1 MNRRLRLMAGAACIA
16 LLVGVTACSDDQ
28 QQEISR
34 VDENETAT
42 VADTT
47 TVVEPNTVDVAQPT
61 EMPESE
67 YPLAR
72 ESTDEFDDLTKIV
85 EPSTTIYSN
94 VGTTTMAPAAPPP
107 TAGERYSDLDETG
120 IFTVADAP
128 VSTFSIDVDTGAYS
142 NVRRMLNA
150 GYLPPEDAV
159 RIEELINY
167 FDYAYEAAPDSNH
180 PFSINTAVT
189 RTPWNENTYLL
200 QVGLKGFEPPAAERP
215 DANLVFLVDVS
226 GSMESQD
233 KLPLVK
239 SALRLL
245 VKELGAEDT
254 VALVTYA
261 GTSGI
266 VLEPTSGAD
275 KSTILA
281 AIDNLGA
288 GGSTNGAGGI
298 VDAYARAEQAM
309 IESGANRVILAT
321 DGDFNV
327 GVVDQQQLEELIE
340 ARRKSG
346 IALTTLG
353 VGDGNYN
360 EPVLEQLADLGNGN
374 YAYLD
379 TLREAQKVLVKE
391 MGSTLFTIA
400 KDVKIQIEFNPEIVA
415 EYRLIGYENRLL
427 EREDFNNDRIDAG
440 EIGAGHTVTALYE
453 ITLVGSDGRMVDPL
467 HFQQGDTNETANAG
481 DAPDLSEDFAF
492 LRLRYK
498 LPEEQTSRLIEQ
510 TLPGA
515 MLAGVDDP
523 DADIARAAAV
533 AAFGQLLR
541 GGNHA
546 GTFEYEDVIE
556 LAESIEER
564 AGGDWDEFID
574 LVQLAEALQ
583 Q

>member
-1 MNRRLRLMAGAACIA
+1 MNRRIRLMAGAACIT
-16 LLVGVTACSDDQ
+16 LLVGVTGCSEEQ
-28 QQEISR
+28 QQELSR
-34 VDENETAT
+34 TQENETAT
-42 VADTT
+42 VADTGT
-47 TVVEPNTVDVAQPT
+47 VVVEPGTVDLEQPT
-61 EMPESE
+61 EMPETE

-72 ESTDEFDDLTKIV
+72 ESTDEFNDLMKV
-85 EPSTTIYSN
+85 EPSTTVLSN
-94 VGTTTMAPAAPPP
+94 VGAATTTASAPPP
-107 TAGERYSDLDETG
+107 TAGERYSDLDEAG

-167 FDYAYEAAPDSNH
+167 FDYAYEAAPDSDH

-215 DANLVFLVDVS
+215 ASNLVFLVDVS
-226 GSMESQD
+226 GSMEPQD

-245 VKELGAEDT
+245 VKELGPDDT

-261 GTSGI
+261 GESG
-266 VLEPTSGAD
+266 VALEPTSGAD

-298 VDAYARAEQAM
+298 VDAYALAEQAM
-309 IESGANRVILAT
+309 IEGGANRVILAT

-327 GVVDQQQLEELIE
+327 GIVDQQQLEELIE
-340 ARRKSG
+340 AKRKSG

-467 HFQQGDTNETANAG
+467 HFQPDDTNETANDG
-481 DAPDLSEDFAF
+481 DEPNLAEDFAF

-498 LPEEQTSRLIEQ
+498 LPEEQASRLIEQ
-510 TLPGA
+510 TLPGT
-515 MLAGVDDP
+515 MLARVDGP

-546 GTFEYEDVIE
+546 GTFEYEDVIA
-556 LAESIEER
+556 LAESVDDR
-564 AGGDWDEFID
+564 DGGDWDEFID

>member
-1 MNRRLRLMAGAACIA
+1 MNRRLRLMAGAAGVA
-16 LLVGVTACSDDQ
+16 LLVGITGCSENRQ
-28 QQEISR
+28 QDYAQER
-34 VDENETAT
+34 TGDVAT
-42 VADTT
+42 VTDTGPL
-47 TVVEPNTVDVAQPT
+47 VEPGVDVIAT
-61 EMPESE
+61 APEAE
-67 YPLAR
+67 LFAR
-72 ESTDEFDDLTKIV
+72 ESTDGSIAQMQVAEPGVMDL
-85 EPSTTIYSN
+85 YSL
-94 VGTTTMAPAAPPP
+94 TAAPASPPP
-107 TAGERYSDLDETG
+107 TAGERYSDLDEAG
-120 IFTVADAP
+120 IFSVAEAP
-128 VSTFSIDVDTGAYS
+128 VSTFSIDVDTGAYA

-167 FDYAYEAAPDSNH
+167 FDYAYADAPDSNH
-180 PFSINTAVT
+180 PFSINTAVA

-200 QVGLKGFEPPAAERP
+200 QVGLKGFEPPVAERLA
-215 DANLVFLVDVS
+215 ANLVFLVDVS
-226 GSMESQD
+226 GSMEPQD

-245 VKELGAEDT
+245 VKELRAEDT

-266 VLEPTSGAD
+266 ALEPTSGAD
-275 KSTILA
+275 RATILA

-298 VDAYARAEQAM
+298 VDAYALAERAM
-309 IESGANRVILAT
+309 IAGGANRVILAT

-327 GVVDQQQLEELIE
+327 GIVDQQQLEDLIE
-340 ARRKSG
+340 AKRKSG

-360 EPVLEQLADLGNGN
+360 EPVLERLADLGNGN

-391 MGSTLFTIA
+391 MGATLFTIA
-400 KDVKIQIEFNPEIVA
+400 KDVKIQIEFNPAIVA

-453 ITLVGSDGRMVDPL
+453 IALVGSDGRMVDSL
-467 HFQQGDTNETANAG
+467 HFQPDGNEAT
-481 DAPDLSEDFAF
+481 DVPSFSQDFAF

-498 LPEEQTSRLIEQ
+498 LPDEQASRLIEQ
-510 TLPGA
+510 TLPGT
-515 MLAGVDDP
+515 MLASVNDP

-546 GTFEYEDVIE
+546 GTFEYDDVIA
-556 LAESIEER
+556 LARSIEDR

-583 Q
+583 P

>member
-28 QQEISR
+28 PLSR
-34 VDENETAT
+34 VEENETAT
-42 VADTT
+42 VADSG
-47 TVVEPNTVDVAQPT
+47 TVVQPGTIDTEQPT
-61 EMPESE
+61 AMPETE
-67 YPLAR
+67 PLAR
-72 ESTDEFDDLTKIV
+72 NDGQVIAMETMIAPVGGITM
-85 EPSTTIYSN
+85 TT
-94 VGTTTMAPAAPPP
+94 APAAPPP
-107 TAGERYSDLDETG
+107 TATERYNDLDEAG
-120 IFTVADAP
+120 IFTVADTP

-167 FDYAYEAAPDSNH
+167 FDYSYEAAPDSNH

-215 DANLVFLVDVS
+215 AANLVFLVDVS
-226 GSMESQD
+226 GSMEPQD

-245 VKELGAEDT
+245 VKELGADDT

-261 GTSGI
+261 GSSGI
-266 VLEPTSGAD
+266 ALEPTSGAD
-275 KSTILA
+275 KTTILA

-298 VDAYARAEQAM
+298 VDAYALAEQAM
-309 IESGANRVILAT
+309 IEGGANRVILAT

-340 ARRKSG
+340 AKRKSG

-467 HFQQGDTNETANAG
+467 HFPQDDTTANAD
-481 DAPDLSEDFAF
+481 DAPNLSQDFAF

-510 TLPGA
+510 TLPGT

-556 LAESIEER
+556 LAESIDDR
-564 AGGDWDEFID
+564 DGGDWDEFID

-583 Q
+583 P

>member
-16 LLVGVTACSDDQ
+16 LLVGVTGCG
-28 QQEISR
+28 QEAER
-34 VDENETAT
+34 NTAELPAPTEEAPDVAT
-42 VADTT
+42 VADAGT
-47 TVVEPNTVDVAQPT
+47 
-61 EMPESE
+61 
-67 YPLAR
+67 
-72 ESTDEFDDLTKIV
+72 IV
-85 EPSTTIYSN
+85 EPGTVDPAQQTQRTEAEALQ
-94 VGTTTMAPAAPPP
+94 GTTEPEIAFLAYSDTATITPAPPP
-107 TAGERYSDLDETG
+107 TATERYSDLDEAG
-120 IFTVADAP
+120 IFTVADTP

-167 FDYAYEAAPDSNH
+167 FDYAYEAAPDSEH

-200 QVGLKGFEPPAAERP
+200 QVGLKGFEPPVAERP
-215 DANLVFLVDVS
+215 AANLVFLVDVS
-226 GSMESQD
+226 GSMDSQD

-239 SALRLL
+239 SSLRLL
-245 VKELGAEDT
+245 VKELGADDT

-298 VDAYARAEQAM
+298 VDAYALAEQAM
-309 IESGANRVILAT
+309 IEGGANRVILAT

-340 ARRKSG
+340 AKRKSG

-467 HFQQGDTNETANAG
+467 HFEQDDTNEIANAG
-481 DAPDLSEDFAF
+481 DEPNLAEDFAF

-498 LPEEQTSRLIEQ
+498 LPEEQASRLIEQ
-510 TLPGA
+510 TLPGT
-515 MLAGVDDP
+515 MLARVDDP
-523 DADIARAAAV
+523 EADIARAAAV

-546 GTFEYEDVIE
+546 GTFEYEDVIA
-556 LAESIEER
+556 LAESVDDR
-564 AGGDWDEFID
+564 DGGDWDEFID

>member
-1 MNRRLRLMAGAACIA
+1 MNHRLRLMAGAACIA
-16 LLVGVTACSDDQ
+16 LLVGVTGCG
-28 QQEISR
+28 QERDRDSAELPAPTQEAPD
-34 VDENETAT
+34 VAT
-42 VADTT
+42 VTDTGTTVEPTAPTEQPEIARLESSDTETEVEPLANSVTILTEVAPAYGVTT
-47 TVVEPNTVDVAQPT
+47 TGA
-61 EMPESE
+61 
-67 YPLAR
+67 A
-72 ESTDEFDDLTKIV
+72 
-85 EPSTTIYSN
+85 
-94 VGTTTMAPAAPPP
+94 APA
-107 TAGERYSDLDETG
+107 AGERYSDLDEAG

-167 FDYAYEAAPDSNH
+167 FDYAYEAAPDSDH

-200 QVGLKGFEPPAAERP
+200 QVGLKGFEPPVAERP
-215 DANLVFLVDVS
+215 AANLVFLVDVS
-226 GSMESQD
+226 GSMEPQD

-266 VLEPTSGAD
+266 ALEPTSGAD

-298 VDAYARAEQAM
+298 VDAYALAEQAM
-309 IESGANRVILAT
+309 IEGGANRVILAT

-340 ARRKSG
+340 AKRKSG

-453 ITLVGSDGRMVDPL
+453 IALVGSDGRMVDPL
-467 HFQQGDTNETANAG
+467 HFQPDDTNEAASTGAEPNLA
-481 DAPDLSEDFAF
+481 EDFAF

-498 LPEEQTSRLIEQ
+498 LPEEQASRLIEQ
-510 TLPGA
+510 TLPGT
-515 MLAGVDDP
+515 MLARVDDP

-546 GTFEYEDVIE
+546 GTFEYEDVIA
-556 LAESIEER
+556 LAESIEDRE
-564 AGGDWDEFID
+564 GGDWDEFID

-583 Q
+583 P

>member
-16 LLVGVTACSDDQ
+16 LLVGVTGCG
-28 QQEISR
+28 QEVERNTAELPEQTQESR
-34 VDENETAT
+34 DETV
-42 VADTT
+42 VADTGTVVMETVTITEAQPEPLPETEPLAPTESEFNELMRESST
-47 TVVEPNTVDVAQPT
+47 TVLN
-61 EMPESE
+61 
-67 YPLAR
+67 
-72 ESTDEFDDLTKIV
+72 
-85 EPSTTIYSN
+85 N
-94 VGTTTMAPAAPPP
+94 VGTAATGPAASPP
-107 TAGERYSDLDETG
+107 TAGERYSDLDEAG
-120 IFTVADAP
+120 IFTVTDAP

-167 FDYAYEAAPDSNH
+167 FDYAYDAAPDSSH

-200 QVGLKGFEPPAAERP
+200 QVGLKGFEPPVAERP
-215 DANLVFLVDVS
+215 AANLVFLVDVS
-226 GSMESQD
+226 GSMDSQD

-239 SALRLL
+239 SSLRLL
-245 VKELGAEDT
+245 VKELGADDT

-298 VDAYARAEQAM
+298 VDAYALAEQAM
-309 IESGANRVILAT
+309 IEGGANRVILAT

-327 GVVDQQQLEELIE
+327 GVVNQQQLEELIE
-340 ARRKSG
+340 AKRKSG

-467 HFQQGDTNETANAG
+467 HFDQDETSADSDEGPN
-481 DAPDLSEDFAF
+481 LSQDFAF

-510 TLPGA
+510 TLPGT

-556 LAESIEER
+556 LAQSIEDRE
-564 AGGDWDEFID
+564 GGDWDEFID